1 MRQFKDSKVNCCSER
16 NYKRNFDLQNFILG
30 KAFNGTVV
38 NWALPS
44 LHGRSLEILNLK
56 T

>member
-1 MRQFKDSKVNCCSER
+1 MRQIKDSKVNCCSER
-16 NYKRNFDLQNFILG
+16 NYKRNFDLQDFILG